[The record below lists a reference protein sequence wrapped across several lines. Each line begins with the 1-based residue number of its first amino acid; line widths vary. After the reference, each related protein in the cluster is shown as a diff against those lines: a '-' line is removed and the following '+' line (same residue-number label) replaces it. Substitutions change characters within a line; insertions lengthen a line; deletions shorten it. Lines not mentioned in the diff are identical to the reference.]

1 MCAGIFV
8 STFELAWYADIRH
21 VTLPLLS
28 APPVA
33 ALLILL
39 GCGGIRF
46 QARLFALERQ
56 RDGRSTRLRTLI
68 VGASDTGVA
77 LALEI
82 ERRTYSDAVVVGFV
96 DDDVQLVGRS
106 VRALRILGT
115 TDDIERVCAAEKI
128 DRILIALPTRR

>member
-1 MCAGIFV
+1 M
-8 STFELAWYADIRH
+8 
-21 VTLPLLS
+21 TLPLLT

-68 VGASDTGVA
+68 VGATDQGVA
-77 LALEI
+77 LALEL
-82 ERRTYSDAVVVGFV
+82 ERRTFSDSVVVGFV
-96 DDDVQLVGRS
+96 DDDAQLVGRS
-106 VRALRILGT
+106 VRAMRILGT
-115 TDDIERVCAAEKI
+115 TATSKRVCSASGSSASDRACPERVA
-128 DRILIALPTRR
+128 